1 MIFIDAGVVTIA
13 EVYDSMSNT
22 IGFNL
27 HQNFSPATGAK
38 VRDNTDD
45 GVGTAI
51 TETLS
56 ITIRE
61 VGMDAINLD
70 ITGLG
75 AEFDGTAPNP

>member
-1 MIFIDAGVVTIA
+1 
-13 EVYDSMSNT
+13 MSNL
-22 IGFNL
+22 IGFQM
-27 HQNFSPATGAK
+27 HPMFDQSTGTK
-38 VRDNTDD
+38 IRDNTDD
-45 GVGTAI
+45 GVGAAI
-51 TETLS
+51 SESLS